1 MRLAKVGVIL
11 VLVSAACSSGTGGS
25 DSSGSSI
32 QPGADASDSDATGT
46 QAGSGTASSGPAGTQ
61 TGIETIDPEPIL
73 FVVTAHDVD
82 ERGVPVDPALEFA
95 ADDPQISVV
104 VLVGD
109 VEAGTR
115 LEVGWTWLDG
125 PDGEQPLFGH
135 ELDVDGGDVAFS
147 HGIATGPLAAG
158 RYRASVSG
166 GGSTED
172 VLFAVRP
179 TPIAFPELVSNFAR
193 APELED
199 PFPPSSGPSGTIPS
213 PHDYAASANCLPWV
227 YLSSLLAMTG
237 ANGCGDAVGDDDN
250 LLEVTAWVG
259 GNAPVG
265 LGQARGDFVK
275 PVRADPCDLGG
286 SDLETE
292 PVSYAV
298 TVISG
303 PDEDQV
309 FSEQGPAPEP
319 DTHAPMAFLS
329 SQPSPGAQVNVGDT
343 IVVEI
348 TADDKAS
355 VDSVISGIASVTL
368 TTDGREVDGL
378 EFTGPVACD
387 KDRLRRVIQ
396 LQYVVPENPPEVVT
410 LVAAVRD
417 YEGQQ
422 TTIQAS
428 YPTVSLWT
436 GYMDIASSYV
446 TEKTI
451 DPTGGFRPVRCTLD
465 WEFRVVF
472 FAPSSGD
479 LYGYADG
486 VTTSAHECDAPGD
499 LPDLPA
505 TRMGIS
511 GSMTPDAIMLRFEPP
526 SGGWAG
532 IAVLYSAPV
541 PDVIVARSGV
551 AQAFGEIDLT
561 LVTESPNNSFTQ
573 TVTGRIDLGCG
584 QC

>member
-1 MRLAKVGVIL
+1 MRLGKLGIVL
-11 VLVSAACSSGTGGS
+11 VLASAACSSGTAGS

-32 QPGADASDSDATGT
+32 QSGADATDSDAT
-46 QAGSGTASSGPAGTQ
+46 GTQ
-61 TGIETIDPEPIL
+61 TGIETIYPGPIL
-73 FVVTAHDVD
+73 FAVTAHDVD

-95 ADDPQISVV
+95 PDVAQVSVV
-104 VLVGD
+104 VLIGD

-135 ELDVDGGDVAFS
+135 ELDVDGGAVAFS

-158 RYRASVSG
+158 RYRASVSV

-199 PFPPSSGPSGTIPS
+199 PFPPSSGPHGTIPS

-303 PDEDQV
+303 PDEGQV

-368 TTDGREVDGL
+368 TTDGHEVDGL

-396 LQYVVPENPPEVVT
+396 LEYVVPENPPEVVT

-422 TTIQAS
+422 ATVQAS

-446 TEKTI
+446 VEKTL
-451 DPTGGFRPVRCTLD
+451 DGSGFRPVRCTLD
-465 WEFRVVF
+465 REFRVVF

-486 VTTSAHECDAPGD
+486 VTTSALECDAPGD

-505 TRMGIS
+505 TRMSIS
-511 GSMTPDAIMLRFEPP
+511 GSMTPEAITLRFEPP
-526 SGGWAG
+526 NGGWAG
-532 IAVLYSAPV
+532 IAVLYTTPV
-541 PDVIVARSGV
+541 PDVIVPRSGV

-561 LVTESPNNSFTQ
+561 LVTETANDNSFTQ
-573 TVTGRIDLGCG
+573 TVTGRIDLGCDE
-584 QC
+584 C